1 MSRERFLDIYKRA
14 KESGDT
20 KAAIRALEA
29 VKKLDSQFIPI
40 GSLPGDFQ
48 NGVLP
53 KEQPETPAAKK
64 PERGFMDE
72 VSGYAQALT
81 SAITGVVNAPVAMTA
96 GTLEQLA
103 KEIKSGQFGTP
114 EAAQR
119 IKQNAEAQLQALTY
133 QPETEAGMQRTK
145 QLGEALAPLSA
156 LPPII
161 PELGAVGIGARTA
174 GQRARVAGAT
184 VFDDALQI
192 AKDRMAKSRQDLG
205 RSVGASELDPG
216 TLRRARAQELPVPID
231 LTEGQAS
238 RQFEQVQFEQTAAKM
253 PDIGTPIRERFAEQ
267 NMRIQQNL
275 DEFIDMTGG
284 QAFSSREVG
293 ESVAQALR
301 SRVASDKARIR
312 RLYKEAKESGGMEQR
327 ADLDGLS
334 GYLNKNRAQREENG
348 IMTKVQRQLE
358 AMEVSQGKFEDGTL
372 ELKPMTLNQAE
383 DIRRFIN
390 KNIKN
395 KDNNE
400 IRIGSELKGIIDDS
414 TEGLGNEKYRQ
425 ARRARRKLAQDFE
438 NVALMKNLTGLK
450 RGTEERAIAL
460 EDILNKAV
468 FSKSTSRDSLHRLR
482 RVLQNSGQEGKQ
494 AWKDIQAGTIQNIQD
509 EILKN
514 VQFNERG
521 DRMVSA
527 AKFDKVVRDLDNSGK
542 LELLYGKKGAE
553 QVRTLNE
560 VAHTILTSPPGT
572 INTSNTATVMAFLM
586 DIAISGSAGV
596 PAPVM
601 STAKAI
607 TGALKDRK
615 LKKRVQDAL
624 RIVEP

>member
-1 MSRERFLDIYKRA
+1 
-14 KESGDT
+14 
-20 KAAIRALEA
+20 
-29 VKKLDSQFIPI
+29 
-40 GSLPGDFQ
+40 
-48 NGVLP
+48 
-53 KEQPETPAAKK
+53 
-64 PERGFMDE
+64 
-72 VSGYAQALT
+72 
-81 SAITGVVNAPVAMTA
+81 
-96 GTLEQLA
+96 
-103 KEIKSGQFGTP
+103 
-114 EAAQR
+114 
-119 IKQNAEAQLQALTY
+119 
-133 QPETEAGMQRTK
+133 
-145 QLGEALAPLSA
+145 
-156 LPPII
+156 
-161 PELGAVGIGARTA
+161 
-174 GQRARVAGAT
+174 
-184 VFDDALQI
+184 
-192 AKDRMAKSRQDLG
+192 
-205 RSVGASELDPG
+205 
-216 TLRRARAQELPVPID
+216 
-231 LTEGQAS
+231 
-238 RQFEQVQFEQTAAKM
+238 
-253 PDIGTPIRERFAEQ
+253 
-267 NMRIQQNL
+267 
-275 DEFIDMTGG
+275 
-284 QAFSSREVG
+284 
-293 ESVAQALR
+293 
-301 SRVASDKARIR
+301 
-312 RLYKEAKESGGMEQR
+312 
-327 ADLDGLS
+327 
-334 GYLNKNRAQREENG
+334 
-348 IMTKVQRQLE
+348 
-358 AMEVSQGKFEDGTL
+358 
-372 ELKPMTLNQAE
+372 
-383 DIRRFIN
+383 
-390 KNIKN
+390 
-395 KDNNE
+395 
-400 IRIGSELKGIIDDS
+400 
-414 TEGLGNEKYRQ
+414 
-425 ARRARRKLAQDFE
+425 
-438 NVALMKNLTGLK
+438 VALMKNLTGLK